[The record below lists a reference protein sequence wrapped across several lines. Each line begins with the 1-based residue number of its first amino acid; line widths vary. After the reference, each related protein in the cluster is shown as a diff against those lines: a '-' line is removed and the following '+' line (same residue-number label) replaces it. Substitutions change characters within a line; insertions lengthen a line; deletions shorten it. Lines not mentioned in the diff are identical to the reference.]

1 MKPPSAKCLRVSL
14 RIFLV
19 LILLAAGS
27 VVALAQEG
35 FPLPRLELGVTP
47 ATTRTEVSTSLQVLA
62 LLTVLSLAPSLLI
75 MVTSFTRII
84 IVFSFVRRALATQ
97 SLPSNQILVGL
108 SLMMTFYIMAPVFS
122 RAYEDGLKP
131 YLEEKIGVEE
141 ALQKGVKPLSL
152 FMLRQTREKDLALFV
167 RMARDRKP
175 KNRDDLPFHLIIPA
189 FVLSEVKLAFEMGII
204 IFLPF
209 LVVDMVVA
217 STLMSMGMIMLPPVM
232 ISLPFKILVFVL
244 VDGWHLIVRTL
255 LLSFS

>member
-1 MKPPSAKCLRVSL
+1 MKNPLSVDPRTCVRILFV
-14 RIFLV
+14 IFL
-19 LILLAAGS
+19 LLASAAA
-27 VVALAQEG
+27 VMAQEG
-35 FPLPRLELGVTP
+35 FPLPRVEFGVTP
-47 ATTRTEVSTSLQVLA
+47 ATTRSEVSTSLQVLA
-62 LLTVLSLAPSLLI
+62 LLTVLSIAPSLLI

-84 IVFSFVRRALATQ
+84 IVFSFLRRALATQ

-108 SLMMTFYIMAPVFS
+108 SLMMTFYIMSPVFT
-122 RAYEDGLKP
+122 RAYDNGLKP
-131 YLEEKIGVEE
+131 YLEDRMGVEE
-141 ALQKGVKPLSL
+141 ALQKGLEPLRI
-152 FMLRQTREKDLALFV
+152 FMLKQTREKDLALFV
-167 RMARDRKP
+167 KMARDKKP
-175 KNRDDLPFHLIIPA
+175 KNRDELPIHLIIPA

-255 LLSFS
+255 LLSFN